1 MLFFGIIY
9 NQILGEIQLIFYNWE
24 RMAYLANGDPKNI
37 ILMVARLT
45 YRLSCPSRN
54 PQKSI
59 FYKSNLNGDS
69 YLLNPRLLLKN
80 ENTVSFKHMAEYVG
94 LASYRRYN
102 DYKMTNES
110 TLLLYQNK
118 MKIAN
123 IKTNPLLTIRDN
135 KIHFKLEEIKNGN

>member
-1 MLFFGIIY
+1 
-9 NQILGEIQLIFYNWE
+9 
-24 RMAYLANGDPKNI
+24 
-37 ILMVARLT
+37 MVARLT